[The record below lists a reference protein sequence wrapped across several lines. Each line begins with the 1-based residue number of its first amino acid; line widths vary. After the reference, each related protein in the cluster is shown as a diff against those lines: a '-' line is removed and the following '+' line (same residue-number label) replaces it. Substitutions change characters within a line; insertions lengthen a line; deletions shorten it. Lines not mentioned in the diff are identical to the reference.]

1 MIPIRDIN
9 RSGSVPVVTLTLI
22 VVNAAVFL
30 YEVSLGPALRPF
42 VAAYGLVPAHVT
54 LGLRYGEAGLPETIA
69 PFFTSMFLHGGWW
82 HLIGNMWF
90 LWIFGDNVE
99 DALGSFRF
107 VLLYLLCGVAAGL
120 VQCAVQPA
128 SALPTVGASGA
139 IAGVLGAYALLFPG
153 AKILTLVPVIFV
165 LQLIEVPAVV
175 MLGVWFLMQ
184 ILNGSVAT
192 LGTAAGGVAW
202 WAHIG
207 GFLAGLGLVLALR
220 PRRTRV

>member
-1 MIPIRDIN
+1 M
-9 RSGSVPVVTLTLI
+9 
-22 VVNAAVFL
+22 
-30 YEVSLGPALRPF
+30 
-42 VAAYGLVPAHVT
+42 AAYGLVPAHVT
-54 LGLRYGEAGLPETIA
+54 LGLRYGEAGVAETIA
-69 PFFTSMFLHGGWW
+69 PFFTCMFLHGGWW

-99 DALGSFRF
+99 DTLGSVRF
-107 VLLYLLCGVAAGL
+107 VLFYLLCGLAAST
-120 VQCAVQPA
+120 VQYLVQPA
-128 SALPTVGASGA
+128 SVLPTVGASGA

-153 AKILTLVPVIFV
+153 ARVLTLVPIFFV
-165 LQLIEVPAVV
+165 LQVIEVPAVV
-175 MLGVWFLMQ
+175 MLGIWFLMQ